1 MKELIVFILA
11 VVLFVSCK
19 KDIEGCTDLT
29 SINYNPDATIDNGS
43 CQYLPELSTISV
55 LTNGTTA
62 ESGGNITSDG
72 GSGITSKGV
81 CWGLTPN
88 PTTENDTT
96 NNGNGT
102 GSFSSVINLLD
113 SNTKYFLRAY
123 ATNSNGT
130 GYGDELSFCITTIG
144 ATFQGGIVFY
154 LDSNG
159 GGLVAAPTDQSTVS
173 ATTDGAVWGCNGSD
187 IMGADG
193 IEIGTG
199 NQNTI
204 DIEVGCLTVGTAA
217 DVCSNLI
224 LGGFNDWFL
233 PSKDELNLMWIN
245 LADTDG
251 NGSSTGVT
259 DPNNIGGFAYYTYW
273 SSTEDDIE
281 NAWMQNFSTG
291 NQRPL
296 AKYSKYW
303 VRAVRAF

>member
-1 MKELIVFILA
+1 MKKLIVFVLA
-11 VVLFVSCK
+11 VVLFGSCK

-159 GGLVAAPTDQSTVS
+159 GGLVAAPTDQ

-204 DIEVGCLTVGTAA
+204 DIELGCLTVGTAA

-259 DPNNIGGFAYYTYW
+259 DPNNIGDFAYYTYW

-291 NQRPL
+291 NQRPK
-296 AKYSKYW
+296 AKDSNYW